1 MSLSFTPWHG
11 IAYQRFNILETK
23 PDRVKKIGRILA
35 PNEELALVKA
45 RELFPDKVVSVV
57 DRDKPKDS
65 PKPKARKTS
74 KPKVTVKPARRRVA
88 QKAD

>member
-11 IAYQRFNILETK
+11 TAYQRFNILETK
-23 PDRVKKIGRILA
+23 PDRIKKIGRILA

-45 RELFPDKVVSVV
+45 RELFPNKVVSVV
-57 DRDKPKDS
+57 YRDKSKDS
-65 PKPKARKTS
+65 PTARKTS